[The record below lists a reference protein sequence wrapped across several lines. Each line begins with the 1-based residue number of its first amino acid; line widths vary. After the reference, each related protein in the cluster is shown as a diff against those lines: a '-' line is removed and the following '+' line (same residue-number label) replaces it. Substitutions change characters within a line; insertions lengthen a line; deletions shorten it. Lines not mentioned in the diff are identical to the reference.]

1 VTYVEER
8 DALLCEHSAVSRRRF
23 LVAQHKLHDF
33 TETAVLPEHLR
44 PDRIDTLADAAAE
57 SHGCYKEYVRVLDEL
72 PVLVDVVSEPPRV
85 AIKDFR
91 LGQRPDARK
100 APRDDAAALRERHA
114 GEAAARYA
122 EYAEQWA
129 NLNATERAGPQKTGR
144 KPGHK
149 KKRAKRAGRSAR
161 SKS

>member
-1 VTYVEER
+1 
-8 DALLCEHSAVSRRRF
+8 
-23 LVAQHKLHDF
+23 VAQHKMHDF
-33 TETAVLPEHLR
+33 AATAVLPEHLR

-57 SHGCYKEYVRVLDEL
+57 NQGSYQEYLRVLDEL

-100 APRDDAAALRERHA
+100 AARDDAVALRERHA
-114 GEAAARYA
+114 GETAARYA
-122 EYAEQWA
+122 EYVELCAQLA
-129 NLNATERAGPQKTGR
+129 GTERAGPQRAER
-144 KPGHK
+144 KPTPK
-149 KKRAKRAGRSAR
+149 KKRAKRAKRSAR